1 MNNQRMLIITDD
13 GGLAELLAQKLA
25 MHKMGSALS
34 SMQEAPQRLAEENY
48 LAMLVDA
55 RDAACGHLSRLRSLC
70 AGLPLVALLSAADDV
85 QDAFAQGADD
95 CLSLPPANEAVKTM
109 LCRVQRLRALYANS
123 SPARIPAPTQ
133 EIALEQM
140 VNEKLRDTFAIMNLA
155 TITSLHDIV
164 MRQIERPLI
173 QIVLE
178 KTRGNQIRAAE
189 ILGINRNTLRKKMQ
203 LLEITVKK

>member
-1 MNNQRMLIITDD
+1 MNNQRMLIITED
-13 GGLAELLAQKLA
+13 GGLAELLARKLA
-25 MHKMGSALS
+25 LHEMGSTLS
-34 SMQEAPQRLAEENY
+34 SMQEAPQRLAEENH

-55 RDAACGHLSRLRSLC
+55 RDAASGHLSRLREIC
-70 AGLPLVALLSAADDV
+70 AGLPLVALLSTGDGMR
-85 QDAFAQGADD
+85 DAFAQGADD
-95 CLSLPPANEAVKTM
+95 CLILPPANEDIESM
-109 LCRVQRLRALYANS
+109 LCRIQRLRTLYANS
-123 SPARIPAPTQ
+123 TSARIPAPSQ
-133 EIALEQM
+133 EIALEQL
-140 VNEKLRDTFAIMNLA
+140 VDEKLRDTFAIMNLA

-164 MRQIERPLI
+164 IRQIERPLI